1 MEFVLRGVSAYVEV
15 WSANRTENYSKTFAQ
30 QLRDMGAQVSKTF
43 NKHVTH
49 VVFKEGHLATWRKA
63 QQTGVKLVSILWVEK
78 CRETGVRVDESLFPA
93 LYASEGLPLHIKKH
107 KCMQPK
113 DFIEKTPENDRRLQ
127 RRLDEMAKELDIQK
141 NTSDI
146 PVLLFEDDGSLVYSP
161 VNKLKEQCN
170 AMERRIKDMK
180 DKRENLSPTASQMTP
195 VSTFNSKWPENGPFL
210 GLTSSADT
218 LSPEEQISDSLNS
231 SFDDLWGN
239 CKLKKQKMESLEC
252 IHVAQSDI
260 YVSTPA
266 LEDSS
271 FSNNDRENL
280 TPKQCN
286 RKQLNKKLI
295 LQHSLGGDLSEKGE
309 SETSPNKK
317 QNYDDNLTSASIVT
331 NSSFLQERDLSYSA
345 PSQRI
350 VQLEAAAGTKDS
362 HSDLLVSSKD
372 FNMCSVGVSVPVNL
386 RGCAVGPKSKGK
398 SKRKRSST
406 KLTTSVLC
414 KSGSENEFLEAMT
427 TRNKISHSEEGLYE
441 DFFSSSDLN
450 KSEIQGSHF
459 LLGVQQK
466 SSSSPEVICKAGYSR
481 RESNEQCSALSK
493 KKRKTVQKND
503 TLLKSDCKLSELPES
518 TKSITLNCMV
528 DGKNAQ
534 TAEDL
539 VSSSLNQLHQNT
551 REKNCRTN
559 VNCSLYPSEAT
570 LQDDNTAVMV
580 SLSLKSEEKGTVE
593 PKEHPHIFP
602 DSANM
607 EKSTGD
613 KKETLLKKCSPS
625 VENEISV
632 CDARCGS
639 REVFNAKQN
648 KHNGELKNTG
658 RSKKPTR
665 TLVMTSMSS
674 EKQNTVIQV
683 VNKLGGFS
691 FSNDVCET
699 TSHVVAGS
707 PRRTLNV
714 MLGIARRCW
723 IVCYEWVLW
732 SLEFGCWISEE
743 PYELSASFPAAPIC
757 RLQRHLSTEK
767 YQQDLF
773 KNQPVMFI
781 SLTSQP
787 PCDKLSELVRL
798 CGGKVCK
805 TLRQAKICIG
815 EYLGKQQPE
824 IKYLSEKWILDSVT
838 QHKICPLENYIF
850 Q

>member
-1 MEFVLRGVSAYVEV
+1 MESVLRGVSAYVEV

-30 QLRDMGAQVSKTF
+30 QLQDMGAQVSKTF

-49 VVFKEGHLATWRKA
+49 VIFKEGHLATWRKA

-93 LYASEGLPLHIKKH
+93 VYASEGLPLHIKKH

-127 RRLDEMAKELDIQK
+127 RRLDKMAKELHIQK
-141 NTSDI
+141 NASDI

-161 VNKLKEQCN
+161 VSKLKEQCN

-195 VSTFNSKWPENGPFL
+195 TSTFNSKRPENGPFL

-218 LSPEEQISDSLNS
+218 LLPEEQINDSLNS

-239 CKLKKQKMESLEC
+239 CKLKRQKIESLEC
-252 IHVAQSDI
+252 INAAQSDI

-271 FSNNDRENL
+271 FCSNDRENL

-317 QNYDDNLTSASIVT
+317 QDYDDNLTSLSIAT
-331 NSSFLQERDLSYSA
+331 NISFLQEKDLSHSA
-345 PSQRI
+345 SSQRT

-372 FNMCSVGVSVPVNL
+372 FNMCSVDVSVPVDL
-386 RGCAVGPKSKGK
+386 RDCAVGHKTKGK

-414 KSGSENEFLEAMT
+414 KSGAENEFLEAMT
-427 TRNKISHSEEGLYE
+427 TRNKISHAEKGSYE

-450 KSEIQGSHF
+450 KSEIQESHF
-459 LLGVQQK
+459 VLGVQQK
-466 SSSSPEVICKAGYSR
+466 SSCSPEVTYKTGSSR

-493 KKRKTVQKND
+493 KKRKTVQTNG
-503 TLLKSDCKLSELPES
+503 TLLKSDCKLSELLES
-518 TKSITLNCMV
+518 TKSVTLNCMV

-551 REKNCRTN
+551 RENNCRTN
-559 VNCSLYPSEAT
+559 VNCSPFPSGAT
-570 LQDDNTAVMV
+570 LQDDNTAMMV
-580 SLSLKSEEKGTVE
+580 SLSLKSENKGTAE
-593 PKEHPHIFP
+593 PKEHPLIFP
-602 DSANM
+602 DSASM
-607 EKSTGD
+607 EKSTDD

-625 VENEISV
+625 VANEISV
-632 CDARCGS
+632 CDAICGS

-658 RSKKPTR
+658 RIKKPIR

-674 EKQNTVIQV
+674 DYWCHPQICFRFENINQI
-683 VNKLGGFS
+683 
-691 FSNDVCET
+691 
-699 TSHVVAGS
+699 
-707 PRRTLNV
+707 
-714 MLGIARRCW
+714 M
-723 IVCYEWVLW
+723 IV
-732 SLEFGCWISEE
+732 
-743 PYELSASFPAAPIC
+743 
-757 RLQRHLSTEK
+757 T
-767 YQQDLF
+767 
-773 KNQPVMFI
+773 
-781 SLTSQP
+781 
-787 PCDKLSELVRL
+787 
-798 CGGKVCK
+798 
-805 TLRQAKICIG
+805 
-815 EYLGKQQPE
+815 
-824 IKYLSEKWILDSVT
+824 
-838 QHKICPLENYIF
+838 
-850 Q
+850 

>member
-1 MEFVLRGVSAYVEV
+1 MESVLRGVSAYVEV

-93 LYASEGLPLHIKKH
+93 VYASEGLPLHIKKH

-127 RRLDEMAKELDIQK
+127 RRLDKMAKELDIQK

-280 TPKQCN
+280 TPKQC
-286 RKQLNKKLI
+286 
-295 LQHSLGGDLSEKGE
+295 
-309 SETSPNKK
+309 
-317 QNYDDNLTSASIVT
+317 
-331 NSSFLQERDLSYSA
+331 
-345 PSQRI
+345 
-350 VQLEAAAGTKDS
+350 
-362 HSDLLVSSKD
+362 
-372 FNMCSVGVSVPVNL
+372 
-386 RGCAVGPKSKGK
+386 
-398 SKRKRSST
+398 
-406 KLTTSVLC
+406 
-414 KSGSENEFLEAMT
+414 
-427 TRNKISHSEEGLYE
+427 
-441 DFFSSSDLN
+441 
-450 KSEIQGSHF
+450 
-459 LLGVQQK
+459 
-466 SSSSPEVICKAGYSR
+466 
-481 RESNEQCSALSK
+481 
-493 KKRKTVQKND
+493 
-503 TLLKSDCKLSELPES
+503 
-518 TKSITLNCMV
+518 
-528 DGKNAQ
+528 GKNAQ

-539 VSSSLNQLHQNT
+539 VSSSLNQLHQNSW
-551 REKNCRTN
+551 EKNCRTN
-559 VNCSLYPSEAT
+559 VNCSSYSSEAT

-580 SLSLKSEEKGTVE
+580 SLSLKSEKKGIVE

-658 RSKKPTR
+658 RIKKPTR

-714 MLGIARRCW
+714 MLGIAHGCW

-743 PYELSASFPAAPIC
+743 PYELSASFPAAPV
-757 RLQRHLSTEK
+757 S
-767 YQQDLF
+767 
-773 KNQPVMFI
+773 
-781 SLTSQP
+781 
-787 PCDKLSELVRL
+787 
-798 CGGKVCK
+798 
-805 TLRQAKICIG
+805 
-815 EYLGKQQPE
+815 
-824 IKYLSEKWILDSVT
+824 
-838 QHKICPLENYIF
+838 
-850 Q
+850 